1 MNAGGVDKACKLNGT
16 NPMEVLIE
24 ADENLFKLAD
34 WNTEDGQFSSKRGS
48 NI

>member
-16 NPMEVLIE
+16 NPTEVLIE
-24 ADENLFKLAD
+24 ADENLFELAD
-34 WNTEDGQFSSKRGS
+34 WYMEDGQFSSKRGS

>member
-16 NPMEVLIE
+16 NPTEVLNE
-24 ADENLFKLAD
+24 VGQYLYWLMEWFM
-34 WNTEDGQFSSKRGS
+34 EDGQFSSKRGS

>member
-16 NPMEVLIE
+16 NPTEVLIE
-24 ADENLFKLAD
+24 ADEYLYKLAD
-34 WNTEDGQFSSKRGS
+34 WYMEDGQFSSKRGS

>member
-16 NPMEVLIE
+16 NPTEVESE
-24 ADENLFKLAD
+24 ANEYLYKLVERFM
-34 WNTEDGQFSSKRGS
+34 EDGQFSSKRGS

>member
-16 NPMEVLIE
+16 NPTEVLSE
-24 ADENLFKLAD
+24 VGEYLYKS
-34 WNTEDGQFSSKRGS
+34 TEQYMEDGQFSSKRGS

>member
-16 NPMEVLIE
+16 NPTEVVSE
-24 ADENLFKLAD
+24 ANEYLYKLVEQSM
-34 WNTEDGQFSSKRGS
+34 EDGQFSSKRGS

>member
-16 NPMEVLIE
+16 NPTEVLIE
-24 ADENLFKLAD
+24 ADENLFELVD
-34 WNTEDGQFSSKRGS
+34 WYMEDGQFSSKRGS

>member
-16 NPMEVLIE
+16 NPTEVLIE

-34 WNTEDGQFSSKRGS
+34 
-48 NI
+48 

>member
-16 NPMEVLIE
+16 NPTEVLIE

-34 WNTEDGQFSSKRGS
+34 WYMEDGQFSSKRGS